1 MNIIIPSIDEIAE
14 INKQLGGSVI
24 NRSIL
29 EFLIAKIESKY
40 KDKDF
45 KKQIAKIAAVLWM
58 SIIQQHP
65 FIDGNKRTATE
76 TVHLFLRKNSFTL
89 ETSTAGKV
97 YISLKT
103 ANNEIGYE
111 ELVKWIYERLKEVAK

>member
-1 MNIIIPSIDEIAE
+1 MIIVIPSTDEIIE
-14 INKQLGGSVI
+14 INKRLGESII
-24 NRSIL
+24 NRSSL
-29 EFLIAKIESKY
+29 EFLVSKIEAKY

-45 KKQIAKIAAVLWM
+45 KKQVAKISAILWT

-76 TVHLFLRKNSFTL
+76 TVHLFLKKNNFML

-97 YISLKT
+97 YVSLKI
-103 ANNEIGYE
+103 ANNEINYE
-111 ELVKWIYERLKEVAK
+111 DLVKWIYERLKEVAK

>member
-14 INKQLGGSVI
+14 INKQLGESMI
-24 NRSIL
+24 NRSSL
-29 EFLIAKIESKY
+29 EFLVSQIEAKY

-45 KKQIAKIAAVLWM
+45 KKQVAKISAILWM

-76 TVHLFLRKNSFTL
+76 TVHLFLNKNSFIL
-89 ETSTAGKV
+89 ETTTAGRV
-97 YISLKT
+97 YISLKI
-103 ANNEIGYE
+103 ANNEIDYE
-111 ELVKWIYERLKEVAK
+111 DLVKWIYERLKEVAK